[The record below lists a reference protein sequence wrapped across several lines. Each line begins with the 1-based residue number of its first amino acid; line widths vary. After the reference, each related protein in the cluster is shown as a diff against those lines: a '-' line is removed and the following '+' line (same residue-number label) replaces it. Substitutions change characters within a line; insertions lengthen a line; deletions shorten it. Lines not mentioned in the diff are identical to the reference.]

1 MALLIKKDTWL
12 IILRTK
18 HQVAPQPSLSNA
30 NHKDNGKAWAF
41 GFKKEKDK
49 HIKIKIT
56 SEENTAPHS
65 ILQTTSPTN
74 GFIVCQSS
82 IFEMFCLY
90 DTNQVCIDFSLVS
103 PLHSAYWGLQPISIL
118 QEHITFWGMPD
129 FQSLH
134 IWMHEDYTGW
144 NHCIPHKKVVDN
156 IAHI

>member
-1 MALLIKKDTWL
+1 MALLIKKDTCL

-30 NHKDNGKAWAF
+30 NHKDKGKAWAF
-41 GFKKEKDK
+41 GLEKEKNK
-49 HIKIKIT
+49 NHFWGKY
-56 SEENTAPHS
+56 
-65 ILQTTSPTN
+65 SPTFN
-74 GFIVCQSS
+74 FANYVTHKWFYRAS
-82 IFEMFCLY
+82 IFHFWNVLFVRY
-90 DTNQVCIDFSLVS
+90 KSSV
-103 PLHSAYWGLQPISIL
+103 HSFFISFNYILPTEVFNLLQISIL